1 MRFQETKTSCG
12 AAAIRNVLKCFGQNV
27 GEHRL
32 RTLAGTDDDG
42 TTEAGVMN
50 CLDHLGFTSEVY
62 ETGKVGHAKAA
73 LLKYLKEGRPLIVAV
88 DQDTHWATVVG
99 MLGPKR
105 YVVVDSERTVKNKKE
120 NGVHVLDIRG
130 LLRRWRKPDGT
141 MYAIAVSKK

>member
-1 MRFQETKTSCG
+1 MRFQETKSSCG

-32 RTLAGTDDDG
+32 RQLAQTDEDG
-42 TTEAGVMN
+42 TTEAGVLN
-50 CLDHLGFTSEVY
+50 ALDHLGFTSEVFD
-62 ETGKVGHAKAA
+62 TAKVAHAKAA
-73 LLKYLKEGRPLIVAV
+73 LSKYLAQGMPMIVAV

-99 MLGPKR
+99 MLGDKR
-105 YVVVDSERTVKNKKE
+105 YVIVDSERTVKNKKE

-141 MYAIAVSKK
+141 MYAIAVKKK